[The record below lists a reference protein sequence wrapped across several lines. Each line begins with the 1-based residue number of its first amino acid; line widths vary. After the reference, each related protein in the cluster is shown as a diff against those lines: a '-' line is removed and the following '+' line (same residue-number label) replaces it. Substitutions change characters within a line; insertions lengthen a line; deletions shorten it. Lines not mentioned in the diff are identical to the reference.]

1 MKRGRRSFTAEF
13 KADAVSLVQQQGY
26 TVAQGCQAL
35 GIGETALRRWVAQV
49 EAETAGLTPTGKAIT
64 SEQQRIQSLER
75 QVKRLEMEKAILK
88 KAATLLGED
97 VSLAMR

>member
-13 KADAVSLVQQQGY
+13 KADAVALVQQQGY
-26 TVAQGCQAL
+26 TVGQACQAL

-49 EAETAGLTPTGKAIT
+49 EMEMVGLTPSGKAIT
-64 SEQQRIQSLER
+64 PEQQRIQQLER

-88 KAATLLGED
+88 KAATLLGEA
-97 VSLAMR
+97 VSPAMR

>member
-1 MKRGRRSFTAEF
+1 MKRGRRTFTAEF

-26 TVAQGCQAL
+26 TVAQACQAL
-35 GIGETALRRWVAQV
+35 GIGETALRRWVTQV
-49 EAETAGLTPTGKAIT
+49 ETETAGLTPRGRAIT
-64 SEQQRIQSLER
+64 PEHQRIQALEA

-97 VSLAMR
+97 VSPAMR

>member
-13 KADAVSLVQQQGY
+13 KADAVSLVRQQGY
-26 TVAQGCQAL
+26 TVAQACQAL
-35 GIGETALRRWVAQV
+35 EIGETALRRWVAQV

-64 SEQQRIQSLER
+64 PEQQRIQSLER

-88 KAATLLGED
+88 KAATLLAED
-97 VSLAMR
+97 VSLTMR